1 MGAESRTCSDNGV
14 GEAGREELESA
25 SCAANSGDEDI
36 VAVGKRVE
44 LDGSSQE
51 LVSL

>member
-25 SCAANSGDEDI
+25 SCADNSGDEDMF
-36 VAVGKRVE
+36 ADGQCVE
-44 LDGSSQE
+44 LDGSGQE